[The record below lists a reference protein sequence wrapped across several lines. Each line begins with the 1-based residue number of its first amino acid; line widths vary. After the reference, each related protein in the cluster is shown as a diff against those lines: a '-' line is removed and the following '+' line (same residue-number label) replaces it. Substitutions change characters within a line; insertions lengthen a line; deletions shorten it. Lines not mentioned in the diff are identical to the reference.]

1 MSSLTENPMWARQVI
16 ATFLEFGEGDDMKL
30 KSIVAA
36 VAVAGSLALPVSA
49 ATVSVVVDAK
59 LNSIATNQL
68 GNGLNTTVELDAGD
82 RFTVAVDPADLW
94 SIGTRP
100 ERHLGNADGAP
111 VTRLYTFFGQT
122 FSHGTLVGRIGDGLF
137 FKVGTTFLNKVAN
150 ASGVLR
156 LYMWDANFADNSGDL
171 DVAVITPVP
180 LPAGAPLLLAG
191 LGALVVLR
199 RRKAA

>member
-1 MSSLTENPMWARQVI
+1 
-16 ATFLEFGEGDDMKL
+16 MKL

-156 LYMWDANFADNSGDL
+156 LYMWDANFADNSGEL